1 MLVNSTDFKNRVGKY
16 LKLAKDEEI
25 IILKNGRQVVKLVP
39 VSDTSTPIT
48 KKLKG
53 MFKDNRDIDLKK
65 ERNERLAKKYEDTH

>member
-25 IILKNGRQVVKLVP
+25 IILKNGRQIVKLVP
-39 VSDTSTPIT
+39 VSDASTPIT

-53 MFKDNRDIDLKK
+53 MFKGCRDIDLKK
-65 ERNERLAKKYEDTH
+65 ERSERLTKKYEDTH